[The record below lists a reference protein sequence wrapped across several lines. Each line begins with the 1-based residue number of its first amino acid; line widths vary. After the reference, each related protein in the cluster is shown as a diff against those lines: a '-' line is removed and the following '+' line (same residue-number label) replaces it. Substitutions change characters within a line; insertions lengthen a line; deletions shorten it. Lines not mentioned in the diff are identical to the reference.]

1 MSKYTDEELEE
12 FLASGDAQK
21 NEDGSVTWA
30 VDNSLEKK
38 PGTWLVRPPQAAPL
52 ISTET
57 GTDMAR
63 LRYEKRM
70 QSLESAMA
78 VGIGNVLGV
87 PLTSDEAFEA
97 MMAKFAEQGMDI
109 NRKDYTRI
117 IKIFM
122 DAFGLSQPK
131 VKVEVDRRE
140 QKIEISA
147 SEVKI
152 LQQSPAIQRLVSDNN
167 D

>member
-52 ISTET
+52 ITEET

-63 LRYEKRM
+63 LRYEKRI
-70 QSLESAMA
+70 QSFESGLAT
-78 VGIGNVLGV
+78 GIGNILGV
-87 PLTSDEAFEA
+87 PLTPDEALEA
-97 MMAKFAEQGMDI
+97 LTIRLAEQGMDVE
-109 NRKDYTRI
+109 RKDYTRI
-117 IKIFM
+117 VKM
-122 DAFGLSQPK
+122 LYDVLGLSQPK
-131 VKVEVDRRE
+131 VRVNVDQRE

-152 LQQSPAIQRLVSDNN
+152 LQQSPAIQRIVDQNG